1 MPKYS
6 FATAA
11 TVDEAVRLLNEPE
24 VRSIP
29 LGGGTDIFVA
39 LRVNPLWFDR
49 LVDITH
55 VPELHHIGVAD
66 GVVSIGAAVT
76 FTQALESELLQG
88 VAPFLACA
96 CENVGGPAIRNSGTL
111 GGNVANAAA
120 CADSLPALVCLD
132 AVVHLLSPAGERAL
146 PISEFVSGPHQTNI
160 QPGELITHFSFA
172 QPPAGAR
179 SAFIK
184 IGRRR
189 AQSISRL
196 SIAAIGT
203 TNAGGAIDYIRITPG
218 AATPKTIRFTP
229 VEDMLKGQPPTREL
243 FVRAGEAMSAEMIS
257 VTGRRW
263 STPYKEIALKAI
275 TERVLA
281 AIFLQEAQ
289 PC

>member
-1 MPKYS
+1 MSKYT
-6 FATAA
+6 FATAG
-11 TVDEAVRLLNEPE
+11 TVEDAVRLLNEPN

-49 LVDITH
+49 LVDITR
-55 VPELHHIGVAD
+55 VPELHQISERD

-76 FTQALESELLQG
+76 FTQALESDLLRQ
-88 VAPFLACA
+88 VAPFLCCA
-96 CENVGGPAIRNSGTL
+96 CENVGGPAIRNAGTL

-132 AVVHLLSPAGERAL
+132 ARVHLLSPAGERAL
-146 PISEFVSGPHQTNI
+146 PVCEFVTGPHKTAI
-160 QPGELITHFSFA
+160 QPGELITRFSFA

-184 IGRRR
+184 IGRRK

-196 SIAAIGT
+196 SIAAIGAV
-203 TNAGGAIDYIRITPG
+203 NAAGAIDYIRITPG
-218 AATPKTIRFTP
+218 AATPRTVRFTA
-229 VEDMLKGQPPTREL
+229 VEDLLRGQPPSREL
-243 FVRAGEAMSAEMIS
+243 FTQAGEAMSAEMIA

-275 TERVLA
+275 TERALA
-281 AIFLQEAQ
+281 AVFLQEVRV
-289 PC
+289 C